1 MKITNIKIE
10 EYKKSFIAKTN
21 LGQKKFETR
30 KGWYI
35 KVFSNNLYGL
45 GEAAPIPSISL
56 ESNEDVGYALN
67 GFKIALDGI
76 DYDVALEELLLLAET
91 HGFNVPSARFAIE
104 SAAYDLFSKAENKS
118 IAQYLNPNYLDMINI
133 NSIYSKRST
142 IDINN
147 SKVLKIKISERNI
160 FTIREMIDDILRLY
174 PEGIKLRI
182 DFNENLDLP
191 RAVRACKELKQYN
204 IDYIEQPLS
213 REKFSDL
220 YDLRM
225 STDLP
230 IGVDES
236 LTDFDSVNKIIDE
249 GAADVLVV
257 KPSTMG
263 GFQDLKKIV
272 NFSENEGLRLVV
284 TSAFETSVAQF
295 YILHLIA
302 ALNISEHC
310 GIFNIKLFKDDY
322 LPNINRDQCE
332 IPDLGLGVLI

>member
-1 MKITNIKIE
+1 MKITDIKIE
-10 EYKKSFIAKTN
+10 EYKKTFIAKTN
-21 LGQKKFETR
+21 LGKKKFEAR
-30 KGWYI
+30 RGWYI
-35 KVFSNNLYGL
+35 RVYSDDLYGL
-45 GEAAPIPSISL
+45 GEAAPVPSISL
-56 ESNEDVGYALN
+56 ESNEDVGYALD

-76 DYDVALEELLLLAET
+76 NYDVALEELLLLADT
-91 HGFNVPSARFAIE
+91 HGFNVPAARFAIE

-133 NSIYSKRST
+133 NSIYSNRST
-142 IDINN
+142 IDVNN
-147 SKVLKIKISERNI
+147 TKVLKIKISERNI
-160 FTIREMIDDILRLY
+160 FTIRDMIDDILIAY
-174 PEGIKLRI
+174 SEGVKLRI

-191 RAVRACKELKQYN
+191 RAIRVCKELKEYN

-213 REKFSDL
+213 REKISDF

-225 STDLP
+225 STDIP

-257 KPSTMG
+257 KPSTIG

-272 NFSENEGLRLVV
+272 NFSENERLRLVV

-310 GIFNIKLFKDDY
+310 GIFNMKLFKDDC
-322 LPNINRDQCE
+322 LPNINKDQCE
-332 IPDLGLGVLI
+332 IPILGLGILI